1 MKLVSLQIFPSGQF
15 GWKSDFLEFGKDI
28 TQLYGK
34 NGCGKTPLVQ
44 TITYCLGYPSIF
56 RNDIYDHCN
65 YAILTVDT
73 PKGTLKLKRI
83 YSKDVDIE
91 VTDINNNIQRFFD
104 EKEYSLFLFDWLG
117 FEVSNL
123 VTTENKISQPY
134 LSTLLPIF
142 YLDQDSGYSDI
153 YSPPK
158 KFIKDQFSEMIRM
171 AIGLPEKNSFDAKKE
186 QFRAKERLDSLDR
199 QVESNARQ
207 IELAKQ
213 NASVVSKTSKEL
225 NNEIHAIESDI
236 SRLKDTSA
244 NHDDSINVLDRL
256 VSKNIESIRDISTE
270 FNEISKRMQ
279 SVARIIHEINTEVE
293 ALNLNEEAKR
303 VFLSFKEI
311 CGASH
316 CQLFSFSSES
326 YSKNLLYLMDQIKD
340 LERNSEIDKIKSEQL
355 LNQKQVLEN
364 GLQLL
369 VDERNSALQKSEI
382 SALVDT
388 ISELKNQIFS
398 LQSQCGD
405 IEKVEL
411 LEKKHVEILSDRN
424 RALDKYESFSKLR
437 SSIPELVRARAD
449 LRQYYLNWLDILL
462 TKNISRDITFKD
474 DFTPVLGNETISQL
488 KGSTRT
494 RAVLAYH
501 AALLELILSDN
512 KPHFRFM
519 ILDTPKQHEIHND
532 DLDHYLKELKL
543 LCQKLNLQI
552 IFSTTEYHYIGD
564 DNDQE
569 WNPLYPGEKQNMFLS
584 MS

>member
-1 MKLVSLQIFPSGQF
+1 
-15 GWKSDFLEFGKDI
+15 
-28 TQLYGK
+28 
-34 NGCGKTPLVQ
+34 
-44 TITYCLGYPSIF
+44 
-56 RNDIYDHCN
+56 
-65 YAILTVDT
+65 
-73 PKGTLKLKRI
+73 
-83 YSKDVDIE
+83 
-91 VTDINNNIQRFFD
+91 
-104 EKEYSLFLFDWLG
+104 
-117 FEVSNL
+117 
-123 VTTENKISQPY
+123 
-134 LSTLLPIF
+134 
-142 YLDQDSGYSDI
+142 
-153 YSPPK
+153 
-158 KFIKDQFSEMIRM
+158 MIRM

-326 YSKNLLYLMDQIKD
+326 YSKNLLYLKDQIKD

-369 VDERNSALQKSEI
+369 VEERNSALQKSEI

-569 WNPLYPGEKQNMFLS
+569 WYPLYPGEKQNMFLS